1 MALLHSTH
9 HIKAKLTSL
18 RSKGPPSF
26 IDGGASQDLMIIIS
40 CDFEVIKVAKYAI
53 LWLV

>member
-9 HIKAKLTSL
+9 HIKAKL

-26 IDGGASQDLMIIIS
+26 ISNGGASQDLMIIIS
-40 CDFEVIKVAKYAI
+40 CDFEVIKVAIIACTH
-53 LWLV
+53 